1 MGFSTKNKTLR
12 NGSLTDTLIGE
23 GTLLEGSCVS
33 QADIRIEGEVVGDLR
48 TSGEVVIGEKGS
60 VRSEIQARD
69 VTIAGRMEG
78 TVIASGIVRITP
90 SGRLVGIVEASSLII
105 EKGAVFQ
112 GTSRMYDGGEDRI
125 LSCAVV

>member
-1 MGFSTKNKTLR
+1 MGFTNKGKSQR
-12 NGSLTDTLIGE
+12 GSALTDTLIGE
-23 GTLLEGSCVS
+23 GTLLEGSCIS
-33 QADIRIEGEVVGDLR
+33 EADIRIEGEVIGDLR

-60 VRSEIQARD
+60 VRSEIQAKD

-78 TVIASGIVRITP
+78 TIKAAGIVRITP
-90 SGRLVGIVEASSLII
+90 SGRLAGTVEASSLII

-125 LSCAVV
+125 LSCVVV

>member
-1 MGFSTKNKTLR
+1 MGFSNKSKTMR
-12 NGSLTDTLIGE
+12 NGSITDTLIGE
-23 GTLLEGSCVS
+23 GTLLEGSCSS

-78 TVIASGIVRITP
+78 TVIATGIVRITP
-90 SGRLVGIVEASSLII
+90 SGRLVGIVEASSLVI

-125 LSCAVV
+125 LSCVVV